1 MKGLAMLS
9 KGKAGWIEKDAP
21 TCGPLDA
28 IIMPTAV
35 APCSSDTSIINDL
48 DLPNVI
54 LGHESLGIVEEVGE
68 LVTKFKPDDRV
79 VVPC

>member
-1 MKGLAMLS
+1 MPSSGLRRL
-9 KGKAGWIEKDAP
+9 
-21 TCGPLDA
+21 
-28 IIMPTAV
+28 
-35 APCSSDTSIINDL
+35 PCSSDTSIINDL

>member
-1 MKGLAMLS
+1 MRTTG
-9 KGKAGWIEKDAP
+9 
-21 TCGPLDA
+21 A
-28 IIMPTAV
+28 IIRPTAD

-54 LGHESLGIVEEVGE
+54 HGHESLGIVEEVGE